1 MKIFNSIKRKK
12 NKFHSLKPGHLTMY
26 VCGMT
31 VYDQCHIGH
40 ARVMVFFDLVKR
52 WFEAKGFTVTYVRNI
67 TDIDD
72 KIIKRAVDE
81 KVSVNEYTKK
91 YIKELHNDEK
101 SLFIQKPSF
110 EPQAT
115 RYVSEMIELIEK
127 LVKKDYAY
135 ISETG
140 DVNFAVRS
148 FPDYGKLSGKSIE
161 QLRVGHRISIDEK
174 KRDPLDF
181 VLWKGAKQGEPDDVI
196 WNSPFGAGRPGW
208 HIECS
213 AMSNALLGKKFDIHG
228 GGADL
233 QFPHHE
239 NEIAQSECGY
249 GVEGESHVNT
259 WMHVGF
265 VTMKEEKMS
274 KSLNNFLTIKSVI
287 GEHDPESLRYFLLK
301 THYRKPLSYSDEQM
315 RTAQS
320 SLQSLQEALLR
331 KNVEGKFDIVSRQ
344 NFVAQLMNSKHES
357 AVAFKNALDDDFNT
371 PLAFAEMFKYAN
383 LLKKEKSRLCS
394 EDMQE
399 DILRGMGEVLGLLN
413 NYSEKDDL
421 QREIKI
427 EKLSTEK
434 IEQIISLRQSA
445 KEQKNFELAD
455 KLREELE
462 QHGVGLEDGP
472 DGTTWK
478 FQRIKTNK

>member
-1 MKIFNSIKRKK
+1 
-12 NKFHSLKPGHLTMY
+12 MY

-40 ARVMVFFDLVKR
+40 ARVMVFFDIVKR

-72 KIIKRAVDE
+72 KIIKRAIDKKVGVD
-81 KVSVNEYTKK
+81 EYTKK
-91 YIKELHNDEK
+91 YIKELHNDEE
-101 SLFIQKPSF
+101 SLFIQKPTF

-115 RYVSEMIELIEK
+115 KYVPEMIELIEK

-148 FPDYGKLSGKSIE
+148 FRDYGKLSGKSIE
-161 QLRVGHRISIDEK
+161 QLRVGHRISIDEN

-181 VLWKGAKQGEPDDVI
+181 VLWKGAKQGEPDDAI
-196 WNSPFGAGRPGW
+196 WKSSFGAGRPGW

-213 AMSNALLGKKFDIHG
+213 AMSNALLGKRFDIHG

-249 GVEGESHVNT
+249 GVGGEPHVNT

-265 VTMKEEKMS
+265 VTIKEEKMS
-274 KSLNNFLTIKSVI
+274 KSLNNFLTIKSAI
-287 GEHDPESLRYFLLK
+287 REYDSESLRYFLLK

-315 RTAQS
+315 KTAQS
-320 SLQSLQEALLR
+320 SLQSLQEALVS
-331 KNVEGKFDIVSRQ
+331 KSASGEFDIVSRQ
-344 NFVAQLMNSKHES
+344 SFVAQLMKSKHES

-371 PLAFAEMFKYAN
+371 PSAFAEMFKYAN
-383 LLKKEKSRLCS
+383 LLKKNRSRTCS
-394 EDMQE
+394 ENLRE

-413 NYSEKDDL
+413 YYSEKDYL
-421 QREIKI
+421 QREVMI

-445 KEQKNFELAD
+445 KEQKNFKLAD
-455 KLREELE
+455 KFREDLE
-462 QHGVGLEDGP
+462 QQGVGLEDGP
-472 DGTTWK
+472 DGTKWK
-478 FQRIKTNK
+478 FQRIKTKK

>member
-1 MKIFNSIKRKK
+1 M
-12 NKFHSLKPGHLTMY
+12 TMY

-31 VYDQCHIGH
+31 VYDHCHIGH

-52 WFEAKGFTVTYVRNI
+52 WFEAKGFRVTYVRNI

-72 KIIKRAVDE
+72 KIIKRAIEE
-81 KVSVNEYTKK
+81 KVEVNEYTKK
-91 YIKELHNDEK
+91 YIRELHNDEK

-115 RYVSEMIELIEK
+115 RYIPEMIELIEK

-148 FPDYGKLSGKSIE
+148 FCDYGKLSGKSIE

-181 VLWKGAKQGEPDDVI
+181 VLWKSAKQGEPEDVI
-196 WNSPFGAGRPGW
+196 WKSPFGSGRPGW

-213 AMSNALLGKKFDIHG
+213 AMSNALLGKRFDIHG

-249 GVEGESHVNT
+249 EVRGEPHVNT

-265 VTMKEEKMS
+265 VTIKEEKMS
-274 KSLNNFLTIKSVI
+274 KSLNNFLTIKSAI
-287 GEHDPESLRYFLLK
+287 REYDPESLRYFLLK
-301 THYRKPLSYSDEQM
+301 THYRKPLSFSDEQV
-315 RTAQS
+315 RNAQN
-320 SLQSLQEALLR
+320 SLCSLQEALVS
-331 KNVEGKFDIVSRQ
+331 KNAGGEFDVVSKQ
-344 NFVAQLMNSKHES
+344 NFVTRLMNSKHES

-383 LLKKEKSRLCS
+383 LLKKKKARICS
-394 EDMQE
+394 EDLQE

-421 QREIKI
+421 QREVMI
-427 EKLSTEK
+427 EKLPTEK

-455 KLREELE
+455 KFREDLV
-462 QHGVGLEDGP
+462 QHGVSLEDGP

-478 FQRIKTNK
+478 FQRIKTKK